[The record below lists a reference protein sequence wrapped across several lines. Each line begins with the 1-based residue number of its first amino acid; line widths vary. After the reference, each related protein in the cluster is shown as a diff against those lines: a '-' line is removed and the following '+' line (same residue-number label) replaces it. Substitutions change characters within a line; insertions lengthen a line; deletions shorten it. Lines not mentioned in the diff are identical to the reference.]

1 MRAITRGV
9 VATVLLAGAVAGA
22 AAFPHF
28 LAGPGG
34 SQTARVAPL
43 PGGTQ
48 PAIVHAATLPRH
60 VIVPASVARAF
71 AVRIAPLPSNPK
83 PIVIHPIAPPPRVA
97 PEPSPAPTAP
107 ASTPAPAVVQVSAP
121 VVIPVAIPVA
131 VAPAVPTPA
140 AAAPVQPSPS
150 HDNGNGNGNG
160 NGKDHA
166 KKQERV
172 VAAVQPL
179 PSTNNGAPAQ
189 QIPPGTASGDSG
201 AVRPVE
207 TPDAQAAPS
216 DHGHGPPPWANGGGK
231 GN

>member
-9 VATVLLAGAVAGA
+9 VAAVLLAGAVAGA

-48 PAIVHAATLPRH
+48 PAIVHAATLPRP
-60 VIVPASVARAF
+60 VIVPAAVARAF
-71 AVRIAPLPSNPK
+71 EVRIAPLPANVKQK
-83 PIVIHPIAPPPRVA
+83 PIVIHRIAPPPRVT
-97 PEPSPAPTAP
+97 PEPAPAPTPAP
-107 ASTPAPAVVQVSAP
+107 ASAPAPAVVQVSASA
-121 VVIPVAIPVA
+121 VIPVAA
-131 VAPAVPTPA
+131 APAAPTPA

-150 HDNGNGNGNG
+150 HDNGNGNG

-189 QIPPGTASGDSG
+189 QTPPGTTSGDGG

-207 TPDAQAAPS
+207 TPDAQTAPS

-231 GN
+231 GK